1 MLCWPFPMGIFSSES
16 VWRHRAGTI
25 SIAGKNTW
33 PLSLSY
39 FLCLSLPP
47 NVSLTLSP
55 SLKGFVA
62 FWKSHF
68 CLCSGTHT
76 NRCVATCRRT
86 RKQSR
91 YFTTPSHGLP
101 NSKKMTSAVLV
112 NILFGQYR
120 VLDSADFLK
129 FNKNVFS
136 TFKGAK
142 RAARFV
148 VWSQIKGFSV
158 VPELSVWYKAPW

>member
-1 MLCWPFPMGIFSSES
+1 MCVYTNANVCFYWNKKHKHTLIIHMKSPLNPHPCPHTRAQTAISVVWRLTTLWESSDLMLCWPFPMGIFSSVS

-33 PLSLSY
+33 PLSLLFSLSVSY
-39 FLCLSLPP
+39 SDC
-47 NVSLTLSP
+47 VSHSLSP

-86 RKQSR
+86 RKQRLSKQV
-91 YFTTPSHGLP
+91 FH
-101 NSKKMTSAVLV
+101 NSVS
-112 NILFGQYR
+112 
-120 VLDSADFLK
+120 
-129 FNKNVFS
+129 
-136 TFKGAK
+136 
-142 RAARFV
+142 RFV
-148 VWSQIKGFSV
+148 
-158 VPELSVWYKAPW
+158 